1 MATAEKSTAGH
12 VVLYNIAWP
21 TYEAIVAENRN
32 PGTRF
37 TYDRGTLEIMS
48 PSEEHERFKRLLGRM
63 IEAMTEELGIPIR
76 SAGSTTWKSEIREQG
91 LEPDECYYVANEP
104 RIRGR
109 REVDLTVD
117 PPPDLAIEVEITRR
131 WIDKIPIYA
140 GLGIP
145 EVWRYDG
152 KTLHSEQLQ
161 SDGTYALRDQSS
173 AFPFLP
179 LAEIPRFLQRCDT
192 TDETSWIREFRRWVR
207 NLDEARGGPAGFQ
220 E

>member
-1 MATAEKSTAGH
+1 MAVVENRTAGH
-12 VVLYNIAWP
+12 VVLHNIAWS

-37 TYDRGTLEIMS
+37 TYDRGMLEIMS
-48 PSEEHERFKRLLGRM
+48 PSEEHERFKRLIGRM
-63 IEAMTEELGIPIR
+63 IETMTEELEIPIR

-104 RIRGR
+104 RVRGR
-109 REVDLTVD
+109 REVDLAVD
-117 PPPDLAIEVEITRR
+117 PPPDLAIEVEITSS
-131 WIDKIPIYA
+131 WIDKVPIYA

-152 KTLHSEQLQ
+152 KTLQVEQLQ
-161 SDGTYALRDQSS
+161 PDGTYARQDQSS

-179 LAEIPRFLQRCDT
+179 LAEIPQFLERCDA
-192 TDETSWIREFRRWVR
+192 TDETTCNRSYRQWVR
-207 NLDEARGGPAGFQ
+207 GLPESEDG
-220 E
+220 

>member
-1 MATAEKSTAGH
+1 MAVVENRTAGQ
-12 VVLYNIAWP
+12 VVLYNIAWS

-48 PSEEHERFKRLLGRM
+48 PSEERERFKRLIGRM
-63 IEAMTEELGIPIR
+63 IETMTEELQIPIR
-76 SAGSTTWKSEIREQG
+76 SAGSTTWKSQAREQG

-104 RIRGR
+104 RVRGR
-109 REVDLTVD
+109 DEIDLSVD
-117 PPPDLAIEVEITRR
+117 PPPDLAVEVEITSG

-140 GLGIP
+140 GLGVP

-152 KTLHSEQLQ
+152 KTLRVELLQ
-161 SDGTYALRDQSS
+161 ADGSYAPQSQSS

-179 LAEIPRFLQRCDT
+179 LAEIPRFLERRNA
-192 TDETSWIREFRRWVR
+192 TDETSWIRSFRQWVR
-207 NLDEARGGPAGFQ
+207 RLRKSQHG
-220 E
+220 